1 MVRTLI
7 GLFALLILASPVR
20 SQPEDP
26 ALDPQFE
33 GQIAYFGNYT
43 GVTSL
48 PVEGR
53 DAQRACP
60 GRERRCGERI
70 VGGGVKVVLSF
81 AGERVSGFFLSVGGF
96 TGPNGLAEG
105 TLVGRRTSAGCE
117 LYQADG
123 TMWQA
128 NVCGARGFRGTIA
141 SVAGTPKQAAIEF
154 STVGMYLR
162 DAGAIS
168 RLAQEAAQRE
178 RRIDWL
184 RNRLARGGPADAAFR
199 LSVEL
204 DSYSRHYRGI
214 DPDWLGD
221 PVASGKPGR
230 NRQWTLESRYAAQG
244 TSGMVRATM
253 LGDRVVCLAW
263 DGGEC
268 LPIGDPAPFPT
279 PDPADD
285 DDGWLSRSPAP
296 IAEPRPHR
304 DR

>member
-7 GLFALLILASPVR
+7 GLFALLSLASPVR

-26 ALDPQFE
+26 ALDPHFE

-43 GVTSL
+43 GVTALS
-48 PVEGR
+48 VEGS
-53 DAQRACP
+53 DAKRACP
-60 GRERRCGERI
+60 GRERRCGERV
-70 VGGGVKVVLSF
+70 VGGGVKIVLSF
-81 AGERVSGFFLSVGGF
+81 AGERVSGFFISVGGF
-96 TGPNGLAEG
+96 TGPNGLAQG
-105 TLVGRRTSAGCE
+105 TLVGRRTGTGCE

-141 SVAGTPKQAAIEF
+141 SVAGIPKQAAIEF

-162 DAGAIS
+162 DTGGIS

-184 RNRLARGGPADAAFR
+184 RHRIARGGPAEATFR

-214 DPDWLGD
+214 DPERLGD

-230 NRQWTLESRYAAQG
+230 NRQWALESSYATKSASG
-244 TSGMVRATM
+244 TVRATM
-253 LGDRVVCLAW
+253 LGDRVVCLSW
-263 DGGEC
+263 DSGEC

-296 IAEPRPHR
+296 IGEPGTDK

>member
-7 GLFALLILASPVR
+7 CMLALIILASPAQ
-20 SQPEDP
+20 SQPEDV

-43 GVTSL
+43 GTTSL

-53 DAQRACP
+53 DAQRTCP
-60 GRERRCGERI
+60 GRERRCGERT

-81 AGERVSGFFLSVGGF
+81 SGERVSGFFLSVGGF

-105 TLVGRRTSAGCE
+105 TLVGRRTSSGCE

-141 SVAGTPKQAAIEF
+141 SVPGIPKQASIEF

-162 DAGAIS
+162 DTGWIS
-168 RLAQEAAQRE
+168 RLAEEAS
-178 RRIDWL
+178 RRDRRVEWL
-184 RNRLARGGPADAAFR
+184 RDRIARGGSAEAVYR

-204 DSYSRHYRGI
+204 DSYSRQYRGI
-214 DPDWLGD
+214 DPKRLGE
-221 PVASGKPGR
+221 PVADGKPGR
-230 NRQWTLESRYAAQG
+230 NRQWALESNYATERASG
-244 TSGMVRATM
+244 TVRATM

-268 LPIGDPAPFPT
+268 LPIGDPAPFPA
-279 PDPADD
+279 PDLADD
-285 DDGWLSRSPAP
+285 GDGWLSRSPAP
-296 IAEPRPHR
+296 IADPGGQRSR
-304 DR
+304 

>member
-7 GLFALLILASPVR
+7 CLLALLTFASPAR
-20 SQPEDP
+20 SQPEDA

-33 GQIAYFGNYT
+33 GQVAYFGNYT
-43 GVTSL
+43 GTTSL
-48 PVEGR
+48 QIEGR

-60 GRERRCGERI
+60 GRERRCGQRI

-96 TGPNGLAEG
+96 DGPNGLAKG
-105 TLVGRRTSAGCE
+105 TLVGRRTSTGCE

-128 NVCGARGFRGTIA
+128 SACGARGFRGTIA
-141 SVAGTPKQAAIEF
+141 SVPGIPKQASIEF

-162 DAGAIS
+162 DTGWIN
-168 RLAQEAAQRE
+168 RLADEAAKRD

-184 RNRLARGGPADAAFR
+184 RNRIARGGSAEAVFR

-204 DSYSRHYRGI
+204 DSYSRQYRGI
-214 DPDWLGD
+214 DPDRLGD
-221 PVASGKPGR
+221 PVTGGKPGR
-230 NRQWTLESRYAAQG
+230 NRQWTLESSYSMGDATG
-244 TSGMVRATM
+244 IVRATM
-253 LGDRVVCLAW
+253 LGDRVTCLAW

-296 IAEPRPHR
+296 IAESGAYQSR
-304 DR
+304 

>member
-1 MVRTLI
+1 ML
-7 GLFALLILASPVR
+7 ALLVLASPAR
-20 SQPEDP
+20 SQSAES

-43 GVTSL
+43 GATSL

-53 DAQRACP
+53 EAQRACP

-81 AGERVSGFFLSVGGF
+81 AGERVTGFFLSVGGF

-105 TLVGRRTSAGCE
+105 TLVGRRTSTGCE

-128 NVCGARGFRGTIA
+128 STCNARGFRGTIA
-141 SVAGTPKQAAIEF
+141 SVPGIPKQASIEF

-162 DAGAIS
+162 DTGGIS
-168 RLAQEAAQRE
+168 RLAEEAAQRA

-184 RNRLARGGPADAAFR
+184 RNRIARGGSAEAIFR

-204 DSYSRHYRGI
+204 DSYSRHHRGL
-214 DPDWLGD
+214 DPDRLGE
-221 PVASGKPGR
+221 PIAGGRPGR
-230 NRQWTLESRYAAQG
+230 NRPWTLESTYSIGPA
-244 TSGMVRATM
+244 TGMVRATM
-253 LGDRVVCLAW
+253 LGDRVTCLAW

-268 LPIGDPAPFPT
+268 LPIGDPLPFPAL
-279 PDPADD
+279 DPADD

-296 IAEPRPHR
+296 ITDPAPPRGR
-304 DR
+304 